1 MYKFLLDNNLL
12 YKYQSGFLPD
22 HSTVFQLID
31 IFHNIYQAFDNNMF
45 SCIVFCD
52 VSKAFDRVWHKG
64 LLIKLRQNGIEGKL
78 LEWLNSYLSQRKQKV
93 GLKSCFSCL
102 KSIFAGVPQGS
113 VLGHLLFLV
122 YINDIAEHLLSL
134 TRLFADD
141 SSLFYSAA
149 HIDDIAGIINHDMQ
163 LLSNWARQWL
173 VTFNPLKTE
182 AVLFTLKKI
191 NILPQLV
198 FDNIPINFVDS
209 HKHLGVTFS
218 STGQWHSHIE
228 NIVLSAT
235 KILGIMS
242 KLKYSI
248 SRNALN
254 QMYMSFLLPLVE
266 YASVVWDGCSEQ
278 DSQTLQKIQNEA
290 ACLVTGLTRSVSLE
304 NLFKECGWTTLSK
317 RRQQHKLSFMYKVNN
332 GIVRNNC
339 SNLNNDIFRNH
350 LRDNPLCDLCGMI
363 EDAIHYFFHCR
374 KFTLER
380 QVFNDT
386 VRVFQTLSID
396 MILCGNFNLNMENN
410 IVLFRA
416 VHRYIHATKRFKTS

>member
-1 MYKFLLDNNLL
+1 MFKQLFKSKKAESWSKVLL
-12 YKYQSGFLPD
+12 F
-22 HSTVFQLID
+22 
-31 IFHNIYQAFDNNMF
+31 MF
-45 SCIVFCD
+45 KI
-52 VSKAFDRVWHKG
+52 
-64 LLIKLRQNGIEGKL
+64 
-78 LEWLNSYLSQRKQKV
+78 YLS
-93 GLKSCFSCL
+93 
-102 KSIFAGVPQGS
+102 GVPQGS
-113 VLGHLLFLV
+113 VLGPLLFLV

-209 HKHLGVTFS
+209 PKHLGVTFS

-235 KILGIMS
+235 KILGIMR
-242 KLKYSI
+242 KL
-248 SRNALN
+248 NTP
-254 QMYMSFLLPLVE
+254 F
-266 YASVVWDGCSEQ
+266 
-278 DSQTLQKIQNEA
+278 
-290 ACLVTGLTRSVSLE
+290 
-304 NLFKECGWTTLSK
+304 WTTLSK
-317 RRQQHKLSFMYKVNN
+317 RRQQHKLSFMFKVNN
-332 GIVRNNC
+332 GIVPSYIQDLIPPLVSEISNYPLRNNRNISVPFNRTSISQKSCIPSSIRLWNSLEDDLKNLSTLQTFKKHITSSFNNSCVPSHFTIGNRYISILHARLQNNC
-339 SNLNNDIFRNH
+339 SNLNNDLFRNH

-374 KFTLER
+374 KFTMER

-386 VRVFQTLSID
+386 VRVLQQLSSD

-410 IVLFRA
+410 VVLFRA